1 MESGKDP
8 DVGLNSLFIAC
19 RVVAGTFDKK
29 VFQLDVRE
37 DNRRIVYYRQCVV
50 NCPNFSTT
58 GLIFIDTL
66 LITKRQFCESK
77 PSRLVRNRIWKR
89 NYLSRSGADL
99 FTVQFRLLIFKSGR
113 INR

>member
-8 DVGLNSLFIAC
+8 DVGLKSLCIAF

-50 NCPNFSTT
+50 NCTNFLTS
-58 GLIFIDTL
+58 
-66 LITKRQFCESK
+66 
-77 PSRLVRNRIWKR
+77 
-89 NYLSRSGADL
+89 
-99 FTVQFRLLIFKSGR
+99 
-113 INR
+113 

>member
-8 DVGLNSLFIAC
+8 DVGLTSLFIAS

-50 NCPNFSTT
+50 NF
-58 GLIFIDTL
+58 
-66 LITKRQFCESK
+66 
-77 PSRLVRNRIWKR
+77 
-89 NYLSRSGADL
+89 
-99 FTVQFRLLIFKSGR
+99 
-113 INR
+113 